1 MNIFRRLIT
10 VALMVASTVAW
21 ARQSQEPQPLPPDV
35 NITADARPAAA
46 TIGDPIRIELTISM
60 PRGFQ
65 ARLPELKDQV
75 GEFTV
80 LEPHPGPAT
89 APTNA
94 ARPAPGGAETDA
106 ADHQIRRES
115 FLVAV
120 FRTGS
125 FEFPSLPVTVLDSSG
140 KEYSAASPP
149 VKIEIR
155 SVLTGKDDQLKGLK
169 KQAEIEDP
177 ARWIFRLGL
186 VLVLLIL
193 ALLGWLLWRKRR
205 RPESPRSEMPGLD
218 PYMLAE
224 ADLRDLLGRD
234 LLERGF
240 VKQFYVGLSEIV
252 KRVLEAGYRISTSEK
267 TTSEIMEALSQIS
280 PASPAGT
287 ESARIESFLSG
298 CDLVKFAKYLPSK
311 DENDASVHSAL
322 AILETCRRRGT
333 VLVPQAAAAVE
344 EEH

>member
-1 MNIFRRLIT
+1 M
-10 VALMVASTVAW
+10 AASTVAW
-21 ARQSQEPQPLPPDV
+21 ALQSQATQPLPPGV
-35 NITADARPAAA
+35 KITVDARPAAA
-46 TIGDPIRIELTISM
+46 TVGDPIRIELTISL
-60 PRGFQ
+60 PGGFQ
-65 ARLPELKDQV
+65 ARLPELKDQA

-80 LEPHPGPAT
+80 LEPHPGSAPA
-89 APTNA
+89 NA

-106 ADHQIRRES
+106 AGHQIRRTS
-115 FLVAV
+115 FLVTL

-125 FEFPSLPVTVLDSSG
+125 FEFPSLPVTIFDSSG
-140 KEYSAASPP
+140 KEYSAVSPP

-177 ARWIFRLGL
+177 AKWLFRLGL

-193 ALLGWLLWRKRR
+193 ALLGWLLWRKKR
-205 RPESPRSEMPGLD
+205 RPELPRSEIPGLD
-218 PYMLAE
+218 PYTLAD
-224 ADLRDLLGRD
+224 ADLRDLLGRG

-252 KRVLEAGYRISTSEK
+252 KRVLEAGYRISTTEK

-280 PASPAGT
+280 PASPTGA
-287 ESARIESFLSG
+287 ESTRIESFLSG

-311 DENDASVHSAL
+311 DENDASVQSAL
-322 AILETCRRRGT
+322 AILDTCRKRGT
-333 VLVPQAAAAVE
+333 VLVPQTAAAAD